1 MKTEIKIL
9 AIETASEA
17 CSATLLISDAND
29 INNINNISKS
39 NKNDKVYEQIELTP
53 RQHAKKILSM
63 LDTVLKDGGLELDE
77 VDAIAFGR
85 GPGAFTGLRIA
96 TGIAQGVSL
105 SIDKPVVPVSTLA
118 ALALEGVFQSE
129 AKNETEEHK
138 NTIFA
143 AALDARM
150 GEVYWGLFKL
160 NEGNIELLGEEQV
173 SKPEIM
179 LQSILKTADTIEN
192 CQILA
197 IGAGWDAYQEALFK
211 LDKPKNLDYI
221 ENIFPTASSIA
232 KLALPLFKNGET
244 VVSEDAQ
251 PVYIRND
258 VAKKSQKQKLR

>member
-29 INNINNISKS
+29 QHKIH
-39 NKNDKVYEQIELTP
+39 EQIELTP

-63 LDTVLKDGGLELDE
+63 LDEVLDE
-77 VDAIAFGR
+77 GGIELNDIDAIAFGR

-118 ALALEGVFQSE
+118 ALALQAVNGNNE
-129 AKNETEEHK
+129 ADEKYR

-143 AALDARM
+143 TALDARM

-160 NEGNIELLGEEQV
+160 VEGEIELLGEEQL

-179 LQSILKTADTIEN
+179 FQSILQTTASIEG

-197 IGAGWDAYQEALFK
+197 VGAGWDAYQEELFK
-211 LDKPKNLDYI
+211 SDKPENVDYI
-221 ENIFPTASSIA
+221 ENLFPTASSIA
-232 KLALPLFKNGET
+232 KLALPLFKKGET
-244 VVSEDAQ
+244 SVSEDAQ

-258 VAKKSQKQKLR
+258 VAKKSQKQ

>member
-17 CSATLLISDAND
+17 CSATLLISDVND
-29 INNINNISKS
+29 NHKT
-39 NKNDKVYEQIELTP
+39 YEQIELTP

-63 LDTVLKDGGLELDE
+63 LDKVLDE
-77 VDAIAFGR
+77 GRIELNDIDAIAFGR

-118 ALALEGVFQSE
+118 ALALQAVYESKDVD
-129 AKNETEEHK
+129 EEYK

-143 AALDARM
+143 TALDARM

-160 NEGNIELLGEEQV
+160 AEGAVKSNMELLGEEQV
-173 SKPEIM
+173 SKPEDM
-179 LQSILKTADTIEN
+179 LQSVLKTTAKIEN

-197 IGAGWDAYQEALFK
+197 IGAGWDTYQEELFK
-211 LDKPKNLDYI
+211 SGKPENLDYS
-221 ENIFPTASSIA
+221 ENLFPTASSIA
-232 KLALPLFKNGET
+232 KLALPLFLNGET
-244 VVSEDAQ
+244 VISENAQ

-258 VAKKSQKQKLR
+258 VAKKSKKQ